1 MKTLTQLLREI
12 EDERQ
17 SDASAVADVVL
28 VLDKL
33 TNDETLRGMLQSV
46 KMPSDK
52 YKAIA
57 GFAELLGIPK
67 QRLVDFIQQQKMQGN
82 D

>member
-1 MKTLTQLLREI
+1 MKSLMQLLREI
-12 EDERQ
+12 EDEQQ
-17 SDASAVADVVL
+17 SDATAVADVVL

-33 TNDETLRGMLQSV
+33 ASDETLRGMLQSV

-52 YKAIA
+52 YKAIT

-67 QRLVDFIQQQKMQGN
+67 QRLGDFIQQQKMQGN
-82 D
+82 E

>member
-52 YKAIA
+52 YKAIT